1 MHNVTYIFREK
12 RSKLSNLANVV
23 YADVSYKEAGKTA
36 RIVKQNSQNNSQTS
50 QKDFI
55 LITHSKSVDYRTVT
69 IQVIESKYHERLID
83 S

>member
-36 RIVKQNSQNNSQTS
+36 RIVKQNIQLNTQTS
-50 QKDFI
+50 QKG
-55 LITHSKSVDYRTVT
+55 L
-69 IQVIESKYHERLID
+69 L
-83 S
+83 